1 MGSQNEEKYKGIS
14 LCVDLLEYQGRA
26 DCQVKEQGVACAY
39 SVLIFFNHLI
49 YLFWVHV
56 YVCWEREH
64 VHVIACMWNQ
74 RVSCRSRFSSDML
87 LDSWVVGIKEKLLG
101 LAPLAAE
108 SSDRI
113 TVCYLLS
120 QKQTN

>member
-1 MGSQNEEKYKGIS
+1 MGSQNEDKYKGIS

-26 DCQVKEQGVACAY
+26 GCQAKEHGVACAY
-39 SVLIFFNHLI
+39 SLLIFFNHLI
-49 YLFWVHV
+49 YLFCVHV

-64 VHVIACMWNQ
+64 VHVIACMWSQ
-74 RVSCRSRFSSDML
+74 RVSCRSRSSSNM
-87 LDSWVVGIKEKLLG
+87 WVVGIKEKLLG

-108 SSDRI
+108 SSYRI